1 MFTELLRQF
10 VASYALAL
18 CTFLLLDSEFSEVKD
33 THTHIYFRFL
43 CVG

>member
-10 VASYALAL
+10 VTSYALAL

-33 THTHIYFRFL
+33 THTHTFTSVF
-43 CVG
+43 CV